1 MINKYDNNVRNIF
14 DIRFNRIYWR
24 RNMQTIENAAT
35 TIKEI
40 WDYQHPVMH
49 TWFVLSSLSLCVMFA
64 LLYFV
69 I

>member
-1 MINKYDNNVRNIF
+1 MSFHCKQIIYRYRKESYGE
-14 DIRFNRIYWR
+14 RI
-24 RNMQTIENAAT
+24 MQAIENAAT

-49 TWFVLSSLSLCVMFA
+49 TWFVWSSLSLCAMFA
-64 LLYFV
+64 LLYFA

>member
-1 MINKYDNNVRNIF
+1 
-14 DIRFNRIYWR
+14 
-24 RNMQTIENAAT
+24 MQTIENAAT

-40 WDYQHPVMH
+40 WEYQHPVMH
-49 TWFVLSSLSLCVMFA
+49 TWFLLSSISLCVMFA

>member
-1 MINKYDNNVRNIF
+1 
-14 DIRFNRIYWR
+14 
-24 RNMQTIENAAT
+24 MQQIENAAT
-35 TIKEI
+35 TLKEI
-40 WDYQHPVMH
+40 WQYQHPVMH

>member
-1 MINKYDNNVRNIF
+1 
-14 DIRFNRIYWR
+14 
-24 RNMQTIENAAT
+24 MQTIENAAT

-40 WDYQHPVMH
+40 WAYQHPVMH

>member
-1 MINKYDNNVRNIF
+1 MINKYDNNVRKIF

>member
-69 I
+69 V

>member
-1 MINKYDNNVRNIF
+1 MNGEKD
-14 DIRFNRIYWR
+14 
-24 RNMQTIENAAT
+24 MQTIEHAAT

-49 TWFVLSSLSLCVMFA
+49 TWFVLSSLSLCAMFA
-64 LLYFV
+64 LLYFA

>member
-1 MINKYDNNVRNIF
+1 MNGEKD
-14 DIRFNRIYWR
+14 
-24 RNMQTIENAAT
+24 MQTIEHAAT

-49 TWFVLSSLSLCVMFA
+49 TWFVLSSLSLCAMFA